1 MQRLVEADTQE
12 LLSPQQSN
20 KDLCNIH
27 EAGAIP
33 DKLVTELAPVEFTVD
48 VWLMWSRVWPLTL

>member
-1 MQRLVEADTQE
+1 MQRLIEADTQE

-48 VWLMWSRVWPLTL
+48 V